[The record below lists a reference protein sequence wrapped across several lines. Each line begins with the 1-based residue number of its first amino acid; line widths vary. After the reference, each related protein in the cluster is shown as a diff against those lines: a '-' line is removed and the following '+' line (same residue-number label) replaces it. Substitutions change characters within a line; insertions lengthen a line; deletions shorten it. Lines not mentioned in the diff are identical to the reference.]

1 MVKRKKSRGFTDLSF
16 TKEDL
21 ARNSREVVAKTGYHI
36 LLRVKPKTAINSVW
50 KLKMLAKGQGVK
62 SIKKVI
68 GFKTKTMLKTVKRKA
83 KSVKRKAKSV
93 RKRAKTAM
101 SYPRSRGGTR
111 YTNGRTFKSKRK
123 SAKYQGKE
131 VLIARNGQP
140 YIKKANG
147 GVRFI
152 SRIYA

>member
-1 MVKRKKSRGFTDLSF
+1 MAKRKKSRGFTDLSF

-36 LLRVKPKTAINSVW
+36 LLRVKPITAINSVW

-83 KSVKRKAKSV
+83 KSVTKKAKGKF
-93 RKRAKTAM
+93 KRAKTART
-101 SYPRSRGGTR
+101 RSD
-111 YTNGRTFKSKRK
+111 NGRYGSAIPNKRIGRKYKKYTAKKRK
-123 SAKYQGKE
+123 GIHYTKT
-131 VLIARNGQP
+131 GQP
-140 YIKKANG
+140 YKLLANG
-147 GVRFI
+147 QARFVK
-152 SRIYA
+152 R

>member
-36 LLRVKPKTAINSVW
+36 LLRVKPITAINSVW

-68 GFKTKTMLKTVKRKA
+68 GFKTRTALKGLKTVGR
-83 KSVKRKAKSV
+83 
-93 RKRAKTAM
+93 RAKTGITKRT
-101 SYPRSRGGTR
+101 RSKIHRKS
-111 YTNGRTFKSKRK
+111 NGRTIQKSKRRSK
-123 SAKYQGKE
+123 QFVKGSPQAKAWGRKM
-131 VLIARNGQP
+131 ARLR
-140 YIKKANG
+140 A
-147 GVRFI
+147 R
-152 SRIYA
+152 

>member
-1 MVKRKKSRGFTDLSF
+1 MAKRKKSRGFTDLSF
-16 TKEDL
+16 TKQDL

-36 LLRVKPKTAINSVW
+36 LLRVKPITAINSVW

-68 GFKTKTMLKTVKRKA
+68 GFKTKTMLKKA
-83 KSVKRKAKSV
+83 KRKAKSV

-111 YTNGRTFKSKRK
+111 YTNGRTFKLKRK
-123 SAKYQGKE
+123 GIHYTKK
-131 VLIARNGQP
+131 GQP
-140 YIKKANG
+140 YKILASG
-147 GVRFI
+147 QARFVK
-152 SRIYA
+152 R